1 MSQYEELSRHI
12 KEQDEVDLRKL
23 ESEAERLKR
32 KEEQKRAL
40 LERDGDFVTVQQ
52 TGRSFVFRASAVV
65 LAIDASQVLIRSDE
79 NGLETNEFEQQ
90 AWTELQLSTGRSLRL
105 RAELSDVLE
114 LLLDAALPNTR

>member
-1 MSQYEELSRHI
+1 M
-12 KEQDEVDLRKL
+12 KEREQEQ
-23 ESEAERLKR
+23 
-32 KEEQKRAL
+32 EQKRAL
-40 LERDGDFVTVQQ
+40 LERDGDFITVQQ

-79 NGLETNEFEQQ
+79 DGLETNEFEQQ

-105 RAELSDVLE
+105 RAELGDVLE